1 MSCEH
6 CNNRDLPEQ
15 GVAHDFQI
23 LKDDAEAILFY
34 YDKEDGWEG
43 TPINYCPWC
52 GELLTEHKGY
62 EPGDIVTT
70 PDGQR
75 LKCAGPGP
83 VTILDENDP
92 YYIGLDRADILDAAK
107 KCVCSDRNAQYGDP
121 EDNFMTIAKLW
132 SIYLTATG
140 LGDGQDD
147 WRLITPEDVAVMMIL
162 LKTARVATGNQKAD
176 SWIDICGYGACGGEI
191 SGKRTGRSF

>member
-15 GVAHDFQI
+15 GVSHDFI
-23 LKDDAEAILFY
+23 ISRDNIDAAIFY
-34 YDKEDGWEG
+34 YDNEDGWEG
-43 TPINYCPWC
+43 TTINYCPWC
-52 GELLTEHKGY
+52 GEKINPKY
-62 EPGDIVTT
+62 QPGDIVTT

-140 LGDGQDD
+140 LGDGQED
-147 WRLITPEDVAVMMIL
+147 WRLITPEDVAVMMNL
-162 LKTARVATGNQKAD
+162 LKVARIATGTQKAD
-176 SWIDICGYGACGGEI
+176 SWIDAVGYMACGGEI
-191 SGKRTGRSF
+191 ASRKRP